1 MISKTNL
8 LNRLEKLQMLVEK
21 TEEKFGDVMLKGEN
35 DEKELFDVVD
45 IELLQDMNR
54 IDKYDQE
61 WNSSCVRDMIIPIM
75 RKANLH
81 WKFRNKLLNWE
92 DGQEPVDWDS
102 FLYQSIDEKCRE
114 LALDGNKIAAIKYY
128 RHTLNEV
135 LSVDCGLKQ
144 AKERIDSLCQEQR
157 FQQGILNTN

>member
-81 WKFRNKLLNWE
+81 WKFRNKLLNW
-92 DGQEPVDWDS
+92 
-102 FLYQSIDEKCRE
+102 
-114 LALDGNKIAAIKYY
+114 
-128 RHTLNEV
+128 
-135 LSVDCGLKQ
+135 
-144 AKERIDSLCQEQR
+144 
-157 FQQGILNTN
+157 